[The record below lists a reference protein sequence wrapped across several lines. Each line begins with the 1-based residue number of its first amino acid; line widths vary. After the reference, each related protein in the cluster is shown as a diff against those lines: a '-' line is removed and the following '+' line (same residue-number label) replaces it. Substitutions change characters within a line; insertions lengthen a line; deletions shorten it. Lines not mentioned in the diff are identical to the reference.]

1 MRLWL
6 SLVGM
11 PKIEAPTLYTTM
23 ENSAAHSATRASRVS
38 PPKSTILLM
47 VEATELL
54 ILVITNTP
62 RKLNAALI
70 RIAARTFIQRVVTQV
85 AMAFGASVQPLTKIT
100 PSVSATVIRRTG
112 LPPIWLRNEEN
123 DTSIQAPAS
132 QNCVEENCP
141 ACLRQSRKKGAE
153 PLYQEKGPAP
163 LPHGGFRPRARS
175 HVITLRINRDTKRR
189 SMTGSTTYSSS
200 SSISAKRRPVNRICP
215 FCKKKVKIFR
225 LAACGPCNLLLPL
238 GQYLGNLPV
247 GKFNFLF
254 QGPGRHAQC
263 AMP

>member
-1 MRLWL
+1 
-6 SLVGM
+6 
-11 PKIEAPTLYTTM
+11 
-23 ENSAAHSATRASRVS
+23 
-38 PPKSTILLM
+38 M

-70 RIAARTFIQRVVTQV
+70 RIAARTFMQRVVTQV

-200 SSISAKRRPVNRICP
+200 SSISAKRRPVNRICL

>member
-1 MRLWL
+1 MRKTIRPYKPPLRKTVL
-6 SLVGM
+6 K
-11 PKIEAPTLYTTM
+11 KI
-23 ENSAAHSATRASRVS
+23 
-38 PPKSTILLM
+38 
-47 VEATELL
+47 
-54 ILVITNTP
+54 
-62 RKLNAALI
+62 
-70 RIAARTFIQRVVTQV
+70 AR
-85 AMAFGASVQPLTKIT
+85 
-100 PSVSATVIRRTG
+100 
-112 LPPIWLRNEEN
+112 
-123 DTSIQAPAS
+123 PAW
-132 QNCVEENCP
+132 
-141 ACLRQSRKKGAE
+141 RQSRKKGAG

-200 SSISAKRRPVNRICP
+200 SSISAKRWPVNRICL

-254 QGPGRHAQC
+254 QGPGRHAQAPC
-263 AMP
+263 PKIISCSAPSEVATRTRWRPAS